1 MYFLDYLA
9 AFAKVDFGAQGYAA
23 NFVLS
28 VFDRD
33 WKPDMTVDEGITL
46 VKKCIFELHTR
57 FLISQ
62 PKFFIKIVDKDG
74 TRTLDI

>member
-1 MYFLDYLA
+1 MDHLA
-9 AFAKVDFGAQGYAA
+9 AFAKVDFGAQGYCAS
-23 NFVLS
+23 FVLS

-33 WKPDMTVDEGITL
+33 WKPNMTFDEGIEL

-62 PKFFIKIVDKDG
+62 PKFYIKIVDKDG
-74 TRTLDI
+74 IRVIDI